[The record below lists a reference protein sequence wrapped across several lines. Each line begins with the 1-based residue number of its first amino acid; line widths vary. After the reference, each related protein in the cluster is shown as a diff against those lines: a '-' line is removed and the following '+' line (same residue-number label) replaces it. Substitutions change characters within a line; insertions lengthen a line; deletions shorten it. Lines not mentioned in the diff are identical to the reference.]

1 MDIQK
6 ASMLKRISAFMFD
19 AIILGILAVAFGML
33 FSWAFGYNGHSDTLN
48 AAYEKYE
55 SEYGIEF
62 EITAEEYAAMSEAE
76 LSNYNAAYDALV
88 ADESA
93 MYAYNMVINL
103 TMLITTLGILAAFI
117 ALEFVVPLILKN
129 GQTLGKKIFGI
140 CLIKPDCVKI
150 NNLQLFART
159 VLGKFTI
166 ETMIPVYIII
176 MLYFNTVGLEGTL
189 LLLAL
194 LIAQIVLLFATAN
207 RSLIHDL
214 LAGTVA
220 VDMASQMIFST
231 TEDMLEYKKKKHEEA
246 VRNSVY

>member
-19 AIILGILAVAFGML
+19 AIILSVFAVAFGFL
-33 FSWAFGYNGHSDTLN
+33 LSAVLGYDKHSEALN
-48 AAYEKYE
+48 SAYEKYE
-55 SEYGIEF
+55 TEYGIEF
-62 EITAEEYAAMSEAE
+62 EITQEEYAQMTEAE
-76 LSNYNAAYDALV
+76 LANYNAAYDALIT
-88 ADESA
+88 DESA

-103 TMLITTLGILAAFI
+103 TLLITTLSIFAAFLV
-117 ALEFVVPLILKN
+117 LEFIVPLALKN

-140 CLIKPDCVKI
+140 CLMKPDCVKI
-150 NNLQLFART
+150 NTLQLFVRT

-189 LLLAL
+189 LLAAL
-194 LIAQIVLLFATAN
+194 VIAQIVLMFVTAH
-207 RSLIHDL
+207 RSVIHDL

-220 VDMASQMIFST
+220 VDMASQMIFET
-231 TEDMLEYKKKKHEEA
+231 NEDMIEYKKKRHEES